1 MAVLTREQFMEKLN
15 TLTDGKTDDDTLAM
29 IQDFSDTFKSLEE
42 KEDVEAVRGDYEEK
56 LKTLDNTWRNKY
68 RDAFFNGAEEN
79 KDEVIEEKE
88 DEEEKEEPHTYEEL
102 FKEEEE

>member
-1 MAVLTREQFMEKLN
+1 MAVLTREQFMERLN
-15 TLTDGKTDDDTLAM
+15 TLTDGKNDDDTLTM

-56 LKTLDNTWRNKY
+56 LKNLDDTWRNKY
-68 RDAFFNGAEEN
+68 RDAFFNGTEEK
-79 KDEVIEEKE
+79 KDDVIEEKE

>member
-15 TLTDGKTDDDTLAM
+15 TLTDGKTDDDTLST

-42 KEDVEAVRGDYEEK
+42 KEDVEAVRGDYEAK
-56 LKTLDNTWRNKY
+56 LKSLEETWRNKY
-68 RDAFFNGAEEN
+68 RDAFFNGTEEK
-79 KDEVIEEKE
+79 KDEVIEE
-88 DEEEKEEPHTYEEL
+88 DEETEEPHTYEEL

>member
-15 TLTDGKTDDDTLAM
+15 TLTDGKTDDETLGM

-56 LKTLDNTWRNKY
+56 LKVLDETWRNKY
-68 RDAFFNGAEEN
+68 RDAFFNGTEEK
-79 KDEVIEEKE
+79 KDEEEE
-88 DEEEKEEPHTYEEL
+88 EEEEKEEPRTYEEL
-102 FKEEEE
+102 FKEEG

>member
-15 TLTDGKTDDDTLAM
+15 TLTDGKTDDDTLTM

-42 KEDVEAVRGDYEEK
+42 KEDVEAVRGDYEAK
-56 LKTLDNTWRNKY
+56 LKSLDDTWRKKY
-68 RDAFFNGAEEN
+68 RDAFFNGAEEK
-79 KDEVIEEKE
+79 KDEEYKE

>member
-15 TLTDGKTDDDTLAM
+15 TLTDGKTDDETLTM
-29 IQDFSDTFKSLEE
+29 IQDFTDTFKSLEE
-42 KEDVEAVRGDYEEK
+42 KEDVEAVRRDYEEK
-56 LKTLDNTWRNKY
+56 LKSLDDTWRNKY
-68 RDAFFNGAEEN
+68 RDAFFNGAEEK

>member
-15 TLTDGKTDDDTLAM
+15 TLTDGKTDDDTLTM

-56 LKTLDNTWRNKY
+56 LKVLDETWRNKY
-68 RDAFFNGAEEN
+68 RDAFFNGTEE
-79 KDEVIEEKE
+79 KKEEIEEE
-88 DEEEKEEPHTYEEL
+88 EEEKEEPHTYEEL
-102 FKEEEE
+102 FKEEGE

>member
-15 TLTDGKTDDDTLAM
+15 TLTDGKTDDDTLST

-42 KEDVEAVRGDYEEK
+42 KEDVEAVRGDYEAK
-56 LKTLDNTWRNKY
+56 LKSLEETWRNKY
-68 RDAFFNGAEEN
+68 RDAFFNGTEEK
-79 KDEVIEEKE
+79 KDEVIE
-88 DEEEKEEPHTYEEL
+88 DEETEEPHTYEEL

>member
-15 TLTDGKTDDDTLAM
+15 TITDGKTDDDTLAM

-42 KEDVEAVRGDYEEK
+42 KEDVEAVRGEYEEK
-56 LKTLDNTWRNKY
+56 LKSLDDTWRNKY
-68 RDAFFNGAEEN
+68 RDAFFNGAEEK

-88 DEEEKEEPHTYEEL
+88 DEETEEPHTYEEL
-102 FKEEEE
+102 FKEEGE

>member
-15 TLTDGKTDDDTLAM
+15 TFTDGKTDDDTLTM

-56 LKTLDNTWRNKY
+56 LKVLDETWRNKY
-68 RDAFFNGAEEN
+68 RDAFFNGT
-79 KDEVIEEKE
+79 EEKK
-88 DEEEKEEPHTYEEL
+88 DEKEEPHTYEEL

>member
-15 TLTDGKTDDDTLAM
+15 TITDGKTDDDTLTM

-56 LKTLDNTWRNKY
+56 LKTLDETWRTKY
-68 RDAFFNGAEEN
+68 RNAFFNGTEEK
-79 KDEVIEEKE
+79 KDEIEEVEEK
-88 DEEEKEEPHTYEEL
+88 EEEKEEPHTYEEL
-102 FKEEEE
+102 FKEEGE

>member
-1 MAVLTREQFMEKLN
+1 MAVLTREQIMEKLN

-42 KEDVEAVRGDYEEK
+42 KEDVEAVRGDYEAK
-56 LKTLDNTWRNKY
+56 LKSLDETWRKKY
-68 RDAFFNGAEEN
+68 RDAFFNGAEEK
-79 KDEVIEEKE
+79 KDEEEE
-88 DEEEKEEPHTYEEL
+88 EEEEKEKPHKYEDL

>member
-15 TLTDGKTDDDTLAM
+15 TITDGKTDDDTLAI

-42 KEDVEAVRGDYEEK
+42 KEDVEAVRGEYEEK
-56 LKTLDNTWRNKY
+56 LKSLDDTWRNKY
-68 RDAFFNGAEEN
+68 RDAFFNGAEEK

-88 DEEEKEEPHTYEEL
+88 DEETEEPHTYEEL
-102 FKEEEE
+102 FKEEGE